1 MYLSTKIIKVYR
13 LLELKIDWL
22 IVYNVYVQLENISFK
37 WMETMPLSVKICNL
51 GHKFGS
57 NGGGV
62 GVFTV
67 EHLLLHGASDFGVS
81 SEWPP
86 LIFSL
91 FDSPYFY
98 PQPHEIIRVLK
109 NRIESVFCMF
119 STCRSYSA
127 CIFLLTSS
135 IATVQT
141 YLTALYLVTL

>member
-1 MYLSTKIIKVYR
+1 MYPSTKIIKVYR

-67 EHLLLHGASDFGVS
+67 EHLLLHGLRFLGYH
-81 SEWPP
+81 P
-86 LIFSL
+86 
-91 FDSPYFY
+91 
-98 PQPHEIIRVLK
+98 K
-109 NRIESVFCMF
+109 NRPFYSLC
-119 STCRSYSA
+119 STVKE
-127 CIFLLTSS
+127 TE
-135 IATVQT
+135 
-141 YLTALYLVTL
+141 YLF